1 MTTTLREED
10 RREIEDLLPWY
21 ATRTLT
27 PAEMRRIALALEGDA
42 ELRCR
47 LAIVEEELGEA
58 VQVAESLGA
67 PSARVFEKLAAAMEA
82 EPKRASLAERTTGG
96 IVQWIAGALLAL
108 SPRKLAFAAVAA
120 VCLVLLQAAVLTG
133 VVLHERG
140 QPQLA
145 SVEDDAARAD
155 GTIVLVAFE
164 PTATASD
171 IGGLLQRV
179 KGSIIDGPGTS
190 GLYRV
195 RIAKDASGADR
206 REAAMAEIGKASGVV
221 RFAAPAK

>member
-1 MTTTLREED
+1 MTTLREED

-27 PAEMRRIALALEGDA
+27 PAEMRRISLALEGDA
-42 ELRCR
+42 ELRRR

-67 PSARVFEKLAAAMEA
+67 PSARAFEKLAAVMEA
-82 EPKRASLAERTTGG
+82 EPRRASLAERATGG
-96 IVQWIAGALLAL
+96 ITQWIAGTLTAL

-120 VCLVLLQAAVLTG
+120 VCLILLQAAVLTG
-133 VVLHERG
+133 VVLHERN

-155 GTIVLVAFE
+155 GAIVLVAFE

-190 GLYRV
+190 GIYRV

-206 REAAMAEIGKASGVV
+206 REAVVAELGKASGVV